1 MSVYLSREQVSSGGI
16 GIWGTDIS
24 ADRRSKMKDGV
35 AKVLSGV
42 MPKIPKEKVLSKV
55 SSVKTL
61 EGLEI
66 EYSASGDVVLKC
78 KGYRTLL
85 FLGYDKVCFSVFF
98 DKVEI
103 SAEFAMAIINSRK
116 ALLSF
121 VKKLE
126 GIAQKEANEL
136 VRTAQWDAEEK
147 VEKTVSSGKLKT
159 DDKDCESKNTSEVFE
174 NLYKNTNK
182 PLSSVLSQM
191 KKMGYSDNAIFG
203 AMVDV
208 LGDLV
213 WEE

>member
-1 MSVYLSREQVSSGGI
+1 MSVYLSREQVSSGI
-16 GIWGTDIS
+16 IDIWGLDIS
-24 ADRRSKMKDGV
+24 IDRRRKMKDSV

-42 MPKIPKEKVLSKV
+42 MPKIPKEKILSKV
-55 SSVKTL
+55 SSTETT

-66 EYSASGDVVLKC
+66 RYSDSGDVVLKC

-85 FLGYDKVCFSVFF
+85 FLGYDKIYL
-98 DKVEI
+98 DKPEI
-103 SAEFAMAIINSRK
+103 SAELAMAIINSRGE
-116 ALLSF
+116 LLSF
-121 VKKLE
+121 VKSLE
-126 GIAQKEANEL
+126 GIAKKEANEL
-136 VRTAQWDAEEK
+136 ARMANWSADGEAEK
-147 VEKTVSSGKLKT
+147 KMSSGKLRT
-159 DDKDCESKNTSEVFE
+159 GDKNTSEVFE

-191 KKMGYSDNAIFG
+191 KKMGYSDKAIFG

>member
-1 MSVYLSREQVSSGGI
+1 MSVYLSREQVSSGAI
-16 GIWGTDIS
+16 DIWGLDIS
-24 ADRRSKMKDGV
+24 IDRRRKMKDGV

-42 MPKIPKEKVLSKV
+42 MPKIPNEKVLSKV
-55 SSVKTL
+55 SSMETP

-66 EYSASGDVVLKC
+66 RYSDSGDVVLKC

-85 FLGYDKVCFSVFF
+85 FLGYDKIYL
-98 DKVEI
+98 DKPEI
-103 SAEFAMAIINSRK
+103 SAEFAMAIINSRGE
-116 ALLSF
+116 LLSF
-121 VKKLE
+121 TKNLESIAKKE
-126 GIAQKEANEL
+126 TNEL
-136 VRTAQWDAEEK
+136 ARTANWSADGEAEK
-147 VEKTVSSGKLKT
+147 KMSSGKLRT
-159 DDKDCESKNTSEVFE
+159 GDKNTSEVFE

-191 KKMGYSDNAIFG
+191 KKMGYSDKAIFG

>member
-1 MSVYLSREQVSSGGI
+1 MSVYLSREQVSSGAI
-16 GIWGTDIS
+16 DIWGLDIS
-24 ADRRSKMKDGV
+24 IDRRRKMKDGV

-42 MPKIPKEKVLSKV
+42 MPKVPKEKVLSKV
-55 SSVKTL
+55 SSTETS

-66 EYSASGDVVLKC
+66 RYSDSGDVVLKC

-85 FLGYDKVCFSVFF
+85 FLGYDKVYL
-98 DKVEI
+98 DKPEI
-103 SAEFAMAIINSRK
+103 SAELAMAIINSRGE
-116 ALLSF
+116 LLSF
-121 VKKLE
+121 AKNLESIAKKE
-126 GIAQKEANEL
+126 TNEL
-136 VRTAQWDAEEK
+136 TRTANWSAEEEA
-147 VEKTVSSGKLKT
+147 EKKMSAGKLRT
-159 DDKDCESKNTSEVFE
+159 GDKNTSEVFE

-191 KKMGYSDNAIFG
+191 KMMGYSDKAIFG

>member
-1 MSVYLSREQVSSGGI
+1 MSIYLSKEQISHGSI
-16 GIWGTDIS
+16 DIWGLDIS
-24 ADRRSKMKDGV
+24 IDRRRKMKDGV

-42 MPKIPKEKVLSKV
+42 MPKIPKERILSEV
-55 SSVKTL
+55 SSTKTP

-66 EYSASGDVVLKC
+66 RYSDSGDVVLKC

-85 FLGYDKVCFSVFF
+85 FLGYDKIYL
-98 DKVEI
+98 DKPEI
-103 SAEFAMAIINSRK
+103 SAELAMAIINSRGE
-116 ALLSF
+116 LLSY
-121 VKKLE
+121 VKNLE
-126 GIAQKEANEL
+126 SIAKKEANEL
-136 VRTAQWDAEEK
+136 AITTQWGAEEEA
-147 VEKTVSSGKLKT
+147 EKKMSTGKLRT
-159 DDKDCESKNTSEVFE
+159 GDKNTSEVFE

-191 KKMGYSDNAIFG
+191 KKMGYSDKAIYG

>member
-1 MSVYLSREQVSSGGI
+1 MSIYLSREQVSSGAI
-16 GIWGTDIS
+16 DIWGLDIS
-24 ADRRSKMKDGV
+24 IDRRRKVKDGV

-55 SSVKTL
+55 SSTETP

-66 EYSASGDVVLKC
+66 RYSDSGDVVLKC

-85 FLGYDKVCFSVFF
+85 FLGYDKVYL
-98 DKVEI
+98 DKPEI
-103 SAEFAMAIINSRK
+103 SAELAMAIINSRGE
-116 ALLSF
+116 LLSF
-121 VKKLE
+121 IKNLE
-126 GIAQKEANEL
+126 SIAKREANEL
-136 VRTAQWDAEEK
+136 ARTAQWGAEEEAEKK
-147 VEKTVSSGKLKT
+147 VSTGKLRT
-159 DDKDCESKNTSEVFE
+159 GDKNTSEVVE

-191 KKMGYSDNAIFG
+191 KKTGYSDKAIFG

>member
-1 MSVYLSREQVSSGGI
+1 MSIYLSREQVSSGAI
-16 GIWGTDIS
+16 DIWGLDIS
-24 ADRRSKMKDGV
+24 IDRRRKVKDGV

-55 SSVKTL
+55 SSTETP

-66 EYSASGDVVLKC
+66 RYSDSGDVVLKC

-85 FLGYDKVCFSVFF
+85 FLGYDKVYL
-98 DKVEI
+98 DKPEI
-103 SAEFAMAIINSRK
+103 SAELAMAIINSRGE
-116 ALLSF
+116 LLSF
-121 VKKLE
+121 IKNLE
-126 GIAQKEANEL
+126 SIAKREANEL
-136 VRTAQWDAEEK
+136 ARTAQWGAEEEAEKK
-147 VEKTVSSGKLKT
+147 VSTGKLRT
-159 DDKDCESKNTSEVFE
+159 GDKNISEVFE

-182 PLSSVLSQM
+182 PLSSVLTQM
-191 KKMGYSDNAIFG
+191 KKMGYSDKAIFG

>member
-1 MSVYLSREQVSSGGI
+1 MSVYLSREQVSSGAI
-16 GIWGTDIS
+16 DIWGLDIS
-24 ADRRSKMKDGV
+24 IDRRRKVKDGV

-55 SSVKTL
+55 SSTETQ

-66 EYSASGDVVLKC
+66 RYSDSGDVVLKC

-85 FLGYDKVCFSVFF
+85 FLGYDKVYL
-98 DKVEI
+98 DKPEI
-103 SAEFAMAIINSRK
+103 SAELAMAIINSRGE
-116 ALLSF
+116 LLSF
-121 VKKLE
+121 VKNLE
-126 GIAQKEANEL
+126 SIAKKEANEL
-136 VRTAQWDAEEK
+136 AITTQWSADEEAEKK
-147 VEKTVSSGKLKT
+147 VSTGKLRT
-159 DDKDCESKNTSEVFE
+159 GDKNTSEVFE

>member
-1 MSVYLSREQVSSGGI
+1 MSIYLSREQVSSGAI
-16 GIWGTDIS
+16 DIWGLDIS
-24 ADRRSKMKDGV
+24 IDRRRKVKDGV

-55 SSVKTL
+55 SSTETP

-66 EYSASGDVVLKC
+66 RYSDSGDVVLKC

-85 FLGYDKVCFSVFF
+85 FLGYDKVYL
-98 DKVEI
+98 DKPEI
-103 SAEFAMAIINSRK
+103 SAELAMAIINSRGE
-116 ALLSF
+116 LLSF
-121 VKKLE
+121 IKNLE
-126 GIAQKEANEL
+126 SIAKREANEL
-136 VRTAQWDAEEK
+136 VRTAQWGAEEEAEKK
-147 VEKTVSSGKLKT
+147 VSTGKLRT
-159 DDKDCESKNTSEVFE
+159 GDKNTSEVFE

-191 KKMGYSDNAIFG
+191 KKTGYSDKAIFG

>member
-1 MSVYLSREQVSSGGI
+1 MSIYLSKEQISRGAI
-16 GIWGTDIS
+16 DIWGLDIS
-24 ADRRSKMKDGV
+24 IDRRRKMKDGV

-42 MPKIPKEKVLSKV
+42 MPKIPNEKVLSKV
-55 SSVKTL
+55 SSMETP

-66 EYSASGDVVLKC
+66 RYSDSGDVVLKC

-85 FLGYDKVCFSVFF
+85 FLGYDKIYL
-98 DKVEI
+98 DKPEI
-103 SAEFAMAIINSRK
+103 SAELAMAIINSRGE
-116 ALLSF
+116 LLSF
-121 VKKLE
+121 AKNLE
-126 GIAQKEANEL
+126 SIAKKEANEL
-136 VRTAQWDAEEK
+136 TRTANWSAEEEA
-147 VEKTVSSGKLKT
+147 EKKMSAGKLRT
-159 DDKDCESKNTSEVFE
+159 GDKNTSEVFE

-191 KKMGYSDNAIFG
+191 KKMGYSDKAIYG

>member
-1 MSVYLSREQVSSGGI
+1 MSIYLSREQVSSGGI
-16 GIWGTDIS
+16 GIWGVDIS
-24 ADRRSKMKDGV
+24 ADRRSKIKDGV
-35 AKVLSGV
+35 AKILSGV
-42 MPKIPKEKVLSKV
+42 MSKIPKEKVLSKV

-66 EYSASGDVVLKC
+66 EYSDSGDVVLKC

-85 FLGYDKVCFSVFF
+85 FVGYDKVFFSE
-98 DKVEI
+98 KAEI
-103 SAEFAMAIINSRK
+103 SAELAMAIINSRGE
-116 ALLSF
+116 LLSF

-126 GIAQKEANEL
+126 GIAKKEANEL
-136 VRTAQWDAEEK
+136 ARTENWSTDGEAEK
-147 VEKTVSSGKLKT
+147 KVSSGKLKT
-159 DDKDCESKNTSEVFE
+159 SDKNTSEVFE

-191 KKMGYSDNAIFG
+191 KKMGYSDKAIYG

>member
-1 MSVYLSREQVSSGGI
+1 MSIYLSREQVSSGAI
-16 GIWGTDIS
+16 DIWGLDIS
-24 ADRRSKMKDGV
+24 IDRRRKMKDGV

-42 MPKIPKEKVLSKV
+42 MPKIPQEKVLSKV
-55 SSVKTL
+55 SSTETP

-66 EYSASGDVVLKC
+66 RYSDSGDVVLKC

-85 FLGYDKVCFSVFF
+85 FLGYDKVYL
-98 DKVEI
+98 DKPEI
-103 SAEFAMAIINSRK
+103 SAEFAMAIINSRGE
-116 ALLSF
+116 LLSF
-121 VKKLE
+121 VKRLE
-126 GIAQKEANEL
+126 GIAKKEANEL
-136 VRTAQWDAEEK
+136 ARTAQWSADVEAEK
-147 VEKTVSSGKLKT
+147 KMSTGKLRT
-159 DDKDCESKNTSEVFE
+159 SDKNTSEVFE

-191 KKMGYSDNAIFG
+191 KTRGYSDKAIFG

>member
-1 MSVYLSREQVSSGGI
+1 MSIYLSREQVSSGGI
-16 GIWGTDIS
+16 GIWGMDIS

-35 AKVLSGV
+35 AKILSGV
-42 MPKIPKEKVLSKV
+42 MSKIPKEKVLSQV

-66 EYSASGDVVLKC
+66 GYSDSGDVTLKC
-78 KGYRTLL
+78 RGYRTLL
-85 FLGYDKVCFSVFF
+85 FLGCDEVFF
-98 DKVEI
+98 SEKAEI

-136 VRTAQWDAEEK
+136 VRTENWSADGEAEK
-147 VEKTVSSGKLKT
+147 KMSSGKLKT

-191 KKMGYSDNAIFG
+191 KKSGYSDKAIFG

>member
-1 MSVYLSREQVSSGGI
+1 MSIYLSREQVSSGAI
-16 GIWGTDIS
+16 DIWGLDIS
-24 ADRRSKMKDGV
+24 IDRRRKVKDGV

-55 SSVKTL
+55 SSTETP

-66 EYSASGDVVLKC
+66 RYSDSGDVVLKC

-85 FLGYDKVCFSVFF
+85 FLGYDKVYL
-98 DKVEI
+98 DKPEI
-103 SAEFAMAIINSRK
+103 SAELAMAIINSRGE
-116 ALLSF
+116 LLSF
-121 VKKLE
+121 IKNLE
-126 GIAQKEANEL
+126 SIAKREANEL
-136 VRTAQWDAEEK
+136 ARTAQWGAEEEAEKK
-147 VEKTVSSGKLKT
+147 VSTGKLRT
-159 DDKDCESKNTSEVFE
+159 GDKNTSEVFE

-191 KKMGYSDNAIFG
+191 KKTGYSDKAIFG

>member
-1 MSVYLSREQVSSGGI
+1 MSIYLSREQVSSGAI
-16 GIWGTDIS
+16 DIWGLDIS
-24 ADRRSKMKDGV
+24 IDRRRKMKDGV

-42 MPKIPKEKVLSKV
+42 MPKVPKEKVLSKV
-55 SSVKTL
+55 SSTETP

-66 EYSASGDVVLKC
+66 RYSDSGDVVLKC

-85 FLGYDKVCFSVFF
+85 FLGYERIYLDKP
-98 DKVEI
+98 EI
-103 SAEFAMAIINSRK
+103 SAELAMAIINSRGE
-116 ALLSF
+116 LLSF
-121 VKKLE
+121 VKNLE
-126 GIAQKEANEL
+126 SIAKKEANEL
-136 VRTAQWDAEEK
+136 AITTQWSADEEAEKK
-147 VEKTVSSGKLKT
+147 VSTGKLRT
-159 DDKDCESKNTSEVFE
+159 GDKNTSEVFE

-191 KKMGYSDNAIFG
+191 KKMGYSDKAIFG